1 MQDLTI
7 WYRTRRLAKAHPF
20 FGGKGRLLSLHAAK
34 AMLRGRDVPDGS
46 AVILRARAELGMPC
60 REPAAPS
67 PACASGRLRRGLACA
82 FAVLLALCLF
92 AATETGK
99 ALAEQIYSYAIRL
112 FENRLVTG
120 REGQSSTETEYNSQ
134 IADDFASE
142 LEEEHPQKQEMQT
155 FASLEE
161 FEKATGHVP
170 FGIDDSDIVYEGS
183 RYIVSRRNEKTLY
196 SDYSCGDGMLV
207 TTQMWNYTAEISVL
221 TNGAYCVYTTDS
233 GREVY
238 CTTDEADGSIFAIT
252 ALSDSIL
259 TVTAESTVPLDT
271 VLSLFN

>member
-1 MQDLTI
+1 MILV
-7 WYRTRRLAKAHPF
+7 LAA
-20 FGGKGRLLSLHAAK
+20 LLVFIPES
-34 AMLRGRDVPDGS
+34 R
-46 AVILRARAELGMPC
+46 
-60 REPAAPS
+60 
-67 PACASGRLRRGLACA
+67 A
-82 FAVLLALCLF
+82 FAV
-92 AATETGK
+92 
-99 ALAEQIYSYAIRL
+99 QMYYSVVRL
-112 FENRLVTG
+112 FDNRVGIQQPTQTNTS
-120 REGQSSTETEYNSQ
+120 REYDSQ

-207 TTQMWNYTAEISVL
+207 TMQMWNYTAEISAL

>member
-20 FGGKGRLLSLHAAK
+20 FGGKGRLLSLRAAK
-34 AMLRGRDVPDGS
+34 AMLRGRDIPDGS
-46 AVILRARAELGMPC
+46 AVILSARAELGMPC

-67 PACASGRLRRGLACA
+67 SGRLRRGLACA

-99 ALAEQIYSYAIRL
+99 ALADEMYSYAIRL
-112 FENRLVTG
+112 FENRLVTR
-120 REGQSSTETEYNSQ
+120 REGQSGTETEYNSQ
-134 IADDFASE
+134 IADNFASE
-142 LEEEHPQKQEMQT
+142 LEQEHPQRQEMQT

-170 FGIDDSDIVYEGS
+170 FGIAASGIVYEGS

-196 SDYSCGDGMLV
+196 SDYSCGDGTLV

-221 TNGAYCVYTTDS
+221 TNGAYRVYTTDS
-233 GREVY
+233 GREIY

-259 TVTAESTVPLDT
+259 TVAAESTVPLDT